1 MLYRVLYCTVPCI
14 DVLRVRA
21 FTRYDKNNI
30 SGKKMFFIN
39 IQPHIREK
47 LAFPAV
53 LFFKKSE
60 KSSLDILYQHVLSGE
75 TLL

>member
-1 MLYRVLYCTVPCI
+1 
-14 DVLRVRA
+14 
-21 FTRYDKNNI
+21 
-30 SGKKMFFIN
+30 MFFIN